1 MAARAVQ
8 VEPTTMALAT
18 MVPAPVTE
26 TMQPTTRTEVSSLL
40 EIELAAKAPDEFPSK
55 VAVAVPVVSC
65 ISIEVV
71 AEPVVKVI

>member
-1 MAARAVQ
+1 M
-8 VEPTTMALAT
+8 
-18 MVPAPVTE
+18 TE

-65 ISIEVV
+65 ISTEVV